1 MGACYGHPLDPGRE
15 SYEGD
20 LDWPTDDEDAEYEA
34 PMRPIEVIGWYLLGA
49 AHGMIWMYL
58 IQGAVK

>member
-1 MGACYGHPLDPGRE
+1 MMMPGPGDEVTWGACYGHPLDPRTE

-34 PMRPIEVIGWYLLGA
+34 PDETD
-49 AHGMIWMYL
+49 
-58 IQGAVK
+58 

>member
-1 MGACYGHPLDPGRE
+1 LDPRTE

-34 PMRPIEVIGWYLLGA
+34 PDETD
-49 AHGMIWMYL
+49 
-58 IQGAVK
+58 